1 MNLRKLSNY
10 ICYKDDRAT
19 LLYFQFILNVLY
31 ADNHFKNKRKQNKI
45 QTIVFYVLKSILSTI
60 ENIENYDY
68 PQNNLLL

>member
-1 MNLRKLSNY
+1 MK
-10 ICYKDDRAT
+10 T
-19 LLYFQFILNVLY
+19 E
-31 ADNHFKNKRKQNKI
+31 KI